1 MSVEW
6 DVWAPTFAFIV
17 PMLIGTV
24 YMSVRQARWTRE
36 SRARR
41 EMTNYVDEKI
51 RRLEQRIEAGE
62 RRLERGTAKP
72 AIAVWKRGCRPSA
85 SGPTPGSD
93 EPRSPGV
100 AGVVRR

>member
-62 RRLERGTAKP
+62 RRLEGYCETRNRSLEARLQ
-72 AIAVWKRGCRPSA
+72 AISERAYSRL
-85 SGPTPGSD
+85 
-93 EPRSPGV
+93 
-100 AGVVRR
+100 